1 MHYGVDL
8 LEEIDELFEDDPLTD
23 MSTEQINHRY
33 RFRRQ
38 ETEDLEEIQ
47 LEPVINH
54 ASSLNEKGKVKDI
67 RKLKRLSEAES
78 NTSDEDLDA
87 VIDEI
92 LKDESINIPIP
103 QETKLLAKKEDISK
117 SSWHQSISKGAEQHP
132 VTQVSPDFERHDIA
146 ENRLH
151 TSWGRQTHYMYRRLF

>member
-23 MSTEQINHRY
+23 MSTEQINH
-33 RFRRQ
+33 RQ